1 MTGVLS
7 LKNSVRNLDQNLVI
21 SDLTCFAV
29 PKAEELVVEADKAER
44 EGNREKASEL
54 FM

>member
-7 LKNSVRNLDQNLVI
+7 LKNSVRNLDQSSVI
-21 SDLTCFAV
+21 PYLTCFSV

-54 FM
+54 YL